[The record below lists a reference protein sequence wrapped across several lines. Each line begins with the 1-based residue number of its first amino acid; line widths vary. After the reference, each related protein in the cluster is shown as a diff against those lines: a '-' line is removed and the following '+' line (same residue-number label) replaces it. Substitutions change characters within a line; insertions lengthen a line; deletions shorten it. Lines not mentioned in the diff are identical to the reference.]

1 MVKGLVFGSLLPH
14 FFPGYSLNGTE
25 RGTGVTGW
33 NSKNLLDETAE
44 IQQGI
49 RGPQGPSQLFPGPR
63 AKAAEEIIQVVLR
76 LCGVDS
82 EASWAAPFTFLP
94 ASASQPSLME
104 LVGQPWS

>member
-33 NSKNLLDETAE
+33 NSKNLLDETAK

-49 RGPQGPSQLFPGPR
+49 RGPQWPSQLFPDPR
-63 AKAAEEIIQVVLR
+63 AKAAEDIIQVVLHLR
-76 LCGVDS
+76 GVDS
-82 EASWAAPFTFLP
+82 EASWATPFTFLP
-94 ASASQPSLME
+94 ASASQLSLMK